1 MSWEGGQS
9 AKRAMWQSERLQRDG
24 VAVVPCPVWFEERVL
39 PHMSQWV
46 DRTLQGMPEY
56 RNAQAA
62 RVAGG
67 FAALGNPSSFHNP
80 LVRRL
85 REWAHATLVPLWSAF
100 LAGDASLAGHKLEQ
114 VIDRMLCRERGQAP
128 SAESWHRDEAELALD
143 TDVVFGGWWNL
154 DTTEQYFS
162 CVPGSHTG
170 VSGHRGFHKLSPEE
184 RKAAAAQAHLIT
196 IPPGALLVFNE
207 LILHQIVG
215 RPAKQRMHRLF
226 LGWRLTES
234 NEPLYPDLL
243 QRLQTQAIMP
253 LKSGQLPPMYP
264 KLYWTNH
271 RHKLAA
277 FSAGFKDVC
286 ASEQTVQSG
295 EAKGQTLRVVHRFMG
310 SLQEYDFPSYKKWKH
325 NEIAMHVPNRSWE
338 LHYGSHNHRTVFSL

>member
-1 MSWEGGQS
+1 MTALELG
-9 AKRAMWQSERLQRDG
+9 RDG
-24 VAVVPCPVWFEERVL
+24 VVVVSCPEWFKARLL
-39 PHMSQWV
+39 PQMPVRFEQAM
-46 DRTLQGMPEY
+46 REMPEY
-56 RNAQAA
+56 KNESAA

-67 FAALGNPSSFHNP
+67 FAALGNPSSFHHP

-85 REWAHATLVPLWSAF
+85 REYAHATLVPLW
-100 LAGDASLAGHKLEQ
+100 AGFVAGNPSLAGHKLEQ

-128 SAESWHRDEAELALD
+128 SAESWHRDEAALALD
-143 TDVVFGGWWNL
+143 TDLVFGGWWNL
-154 DTTEQYFS
+154 DMTEQYFS

-170 VSGHRGFHKLSPEE
+170 VNEHRGFHKLSSEE
-184 RKAAAAQAHLIT
+184 RTAAAAQAQLIT

-207 LILHQIVG
+207 RILHQIVG

-234 NEPLYPDLL
+234 EESLYPDLL
-243 QRLQTQAIMP
+243 QRLQAQAIMP

-271 RHKLAA
+271 RNKLMA

-286 ASEQTVQSG
+286 MSEETVKSGPSQGQSV
-295 EAKGQTLRVVHRFMG
+295 RVVHRFME
-310 SLQEYDFPSYKKWKH
+310 SLKAYGMPLFRKWKQA
-325 NEIAMHVPNRSWE
+325 EVAMHVPNTCWV
-338 LHYGSHNHRTVFSL
+338 LHYGPSNEKMAFTIHESKATKAELS